1 MRRRA
6 YTGEKLLAQE
16 TDGMTRAEI
25 AAEMGISMERVR
37 QIEKVALRKM
47 REAFAAR
54 GVSITDVL
62 EIRRCLM

>member
-1 MRRRA
+1 MRKRA
-6 YTGEKLLAQE
+6 YSGEKLLAQE

-25 AAEMGISMERVR
+25 AAALNISTERVR
-37 QIEKVALRKM
+37 QIEKTALRKM

-62 EIRRCLM
+62 EVRRCLM